1 MQAIATRYLPATNN
15 RPSRMRAWCE
25 RGSITVSYHC
35 SGNDMPRYAAEAL
48 CRKFAQED
56 ARQYGTAVEAN
67 PWLRPMI
74 EGGLPR
80 GCGADSVFVF
90 EERR

>member
-48 CRKFAQED
+48 CRKFA
-56 ARQYGTAVEAN
+56 
-67 PWLRPMI
+67 
-74 EGGLPR
+74 
-80 GCGADSVFVF
+80 
-90 EERR
+90 